1 MFRKHLALM
10 TAIVVVGLV
19 GLLGFA
25 SVAAQSTPSATRSF
39 DTTSVAPGGQVVV
52 TVAVSGYGAAGAL
65 IETLP
70 DGFSY
75 VSSTHSDAV
84 ANGREVSFTLFGET
98 SVTYTVEAS
107 QTATAGDYSFSGEVR
122 GVGDPPPTAT
132 VGGATDVTVEAG
144 TTPAPTAEPTVAP
157 TAAPAGSPSGSRSFS
172 PSSVAA
178 GGQVDVTVSVSGYGS
193 AGALIETLPAGF
205 SFVSSTHSDA
215 TASGQ
220 EVSFTLLGDS
230 SVTYT
235 VRASQTAGRH
245 AFSGEVRGIG
255 TPPPTATVGGAT
267 NVTVTAATGG
277 PSGSRSFSPS
287 SVTAGG
293 QVDVT
298 VSVSGYGSAG
308 ALIETLPAGF
318 SYVSSTHSDATAS
331 GQEVSFTLLGD
342 SSVTYTVRASQT
354 AGRHA
359 FSGEVRGI
367 GTPPPTATVG
377 GATNVTVTAATGGPS
392 ASRSFSPSSVERGAQ
407 FTVTVAVSGYGSAG
421 ALIETLPAG
430 FSYVSST
437 HSDATASGQEVSFTL
452 LGDSSVTYTVRAS
465 QTAGRHAFSGEV
477 RGIGTPP
484 PTATVGGATSVTV
497 TAPVGGPTAR
507 RSFSP
512 AWAPPGGQV
521 TVTVAVS
528 GYGAAGALIETLPAG
543 FSFVSSTHSDA
554 MPDGQ
559 QVSFT
564 LFGGETSVT
573 YIVQAPQTTG
583 TRAFSGEVRDLEQ
596 NSRTV
601 SGTSRLSVG
610 APPPTPTPR
619 PSTGSGGG
627 SSGGGGGGSF
637 TPAPTA
643 TPTPTATPVPQPT
656 ATPAPAPT
664 ATPVPPAPT
673 ATPVPPTATPVP
685 TATPTPTATPVP
697 PAPTATPAPR
707 PTATPTPTA
716 TPVPPAPAATAT
728 PVPTATPTPTAT
740 PVPPAPPV
748 VPEDEGGIPIWLIV
762 LIVLGLAAVVV
773 VGSIA
778 MRSRQR

>member
-70 DGFSY
+70 DGFSF

-84 ANGREVSFTLFGET
+84 ASGQEVSFTLFGET
-98 SVTYTVEAS
+98 SVTYTVTAS
-107 QTATAGDYSFSGEVR
+107 QTAGDHSFSGEVK
-122 GVGDPPPTAT
+122 GVGDPPTTAS

-144 TTPAPTAEPTVAP
+144 STPAGTPTPTATP

-205 SFVSSTHSDA
+205 SFVSSSTHSGA
-215 TASGQ
+215 VASGQ

-235 VRASQTAGRH
+235 VTASQTAGRH

-318 SYVSSTHSDATAS
+318 SFVSSSTHSGAVAN

-342 SSVTYTVRASQT
+342 SSVTYTVTASQT
-354 AGRHA
+354 AGRHS

-392 ASRSFSPSSVERGAQ
+392 GSRSFSPSSVERGAQ
-407 FTVTVAVSGYGSAG
+407 FTVRVAVSGYGAAG

-430 FSYVSST
+430 FSFVSST
-437 HSDATASGQEVSFTL
+437 HSDATANGQEVSFTL

-465 QTAGRHAFSGEV
+465 QTAGRHAFSGQV

-484 PTATVGGATSVTV
+484 PTATVGGATDVTV

-521 TVTVAVS
+521 TVTVTVS

-554 MPDGQ
+554 MPNGQ

-564 LFGGETSVT
+564 LFGETSVT
-573 YIVQAPQTTG
+573 YTVEAPQTTG

-627 SSGGGGGGSF
+627 SGGGGGGGTF

-643 TPTPTATPVPQPT
+643 TPT
-656 ATPAPAPT
+656 
-664 ATPVPPAPT
+664 PT

-685 TATPTPTATPVP
+685 TATPTPVPPAPTATPTPAPTATPTPTATATPVP
-697 PAPTATPAPR
+697 PAPTATPTPR
-707 PTATPTPTA
+707 PTATPTPTATA

-740 PVPPAPPV
+740 PVPTTPPV
-748 VPEDEGGIPIWLIV
+748 VPEDEGGIPVWVIV
-762 LIVLGLAAVVV
+762 LIVLVLAAVVV
-773 VGSIA
+773 VGGLA

>member
-25 SVAAQSTPSATRSF
+25 SVAAQATPSATRSF
-39 DTTSVAPGGQVVV
+39 TPASVAPGGQVVV

-65 IETLP
+65 VETLP
-70 DGFSY
+70 AGFSF

-84 ANGREVSFTLFGET
+84 ANGQEVSFTLFGET

-107 QTATAGDYSFSGEVR
+107 QTAGDHSFSGEVR
-122 GVGDPPPTAT
+122 GLGNPPPTAT

-144 TTPAPTAEPTVAP
+144 TTPVPTAEPTVAP
-157 TAAPAGSPSGSRSFS
+157 TAAPGGSLSGNRSFS
-172 PSSVAA
+172 PSSVAG
-178 GGQVDVTVSVSGYGS
+178 GGQVDVTVAVSGYGS

-205 SFVSSTHSDA
+205 SFVSSSTHSGA
-215 TASGQ
+215 VANGQ

-235 VRASQTAGRH
+235 VTASQTAGRHSFSGEVRGIGTPPPTATVGGATDVTVTAATGGPSGRRSFSPSSVTAGGQVDVTVAVSGYGAAGALIETLPAGFSFVSSSTHSGAVANGQEVSFTLLSDTSVTYTVTASQAAGRH

-267 NVTVTAATGG
+267 DVTVTAATGG
-277 PSGSRSFSPS
+277 PSARRSFSPS
-287 SVTAGG
+287 SVERSAQFT
-293 QVDVT
+293 VT
-298 VSVSGYGSAG
+298 VAVSGYGAAG

-318 SYVSSTHSDATAS
+318 SFVSSSTHSGAVAN
-331 GQEVSFTLLGD
+331 GQEVSFTLLSD
-342 SSVTYTVRASQT
+342 TSVTYTVRASQT
-354 AGRHA
+354 AGKHA

-367 GTPPPTATVG
+367 GTPPPTAIVG
-377 GATNVTVTAATGGPS
+377 GAT
-392 ASRSFSPSSVERGAQ
+392 E
-407 FTVTVAVSGYGSAG
+407 
-421 ALIETLPAG
+421 
-430 FSYVSST
+430 
-437 HSDATASGQEVSFTL
+437 
-452 LGDSSVTYTVRAS
+452 
-465 QTAGRHAFSGEV
+465 
-477 RGIGTPP
+477 
-484 PTATVGGATSVTV
+484 VTV

-512 AWAPPGGQV
+512 TWAAPGGQV

-554 MPDGQ
+554 VTNGQ
-559 QVSFT
+559 VVSFT
-564 LFGGETSVT
+564 LFGETSVT
-573 YIVQAPQTTG
+573 YTVEAPQTTG
-583 TRAFSGEVRDLEQ
+583 VNAFSGEVRDLEQ
-596 NSRTV
+596 NSSQV
-601 SGTSRLSVG
+601 SGTTSLRVG
-610 APPPTPTPR
+610 APPPPSR
-619 PSTGSGGG
+619 PPSPGSGSGG
-627 SSGGGGGGSF
+627 
-637 TPAPTA
+637 TLRPVYPP
-643 TPTPTATPVPQPT
+643 TPTPTATPVPPT
-656 ATPAPAPT
+656 PTPVPPT

-697 PAPTATPAPR
+697 PAPTATPTPR
-707 PTATPTPTA
+707 PTATPTPTPVPPTA

-740 PVPPAPPV
+740 PAPTTPPV
-748 VPEDEGGIPIWLIV
+748 VPEDEGGIPIWVII
-762 LIVLGLAAVVV
+762 LIVLGLAAVAV
-773 VGSIA
+773 VGTLAI
-778 MRSRQR
+778 RGRQR